1 MRARIRDLSLP
12 ALLPPGTSRP
22 DRPRCRSPLH
32 PPAYAFLV
40 LALALGGCRDDP
52 TGPEAGP
59 LDTEPRTTFGTALD
73 EEAMGIAAGSWGIF
87 VVGWTTGDLDGPNRG
102 SADAFVRRYHPE
114 GDLLWADQFGSN
126 EFDVAFGVA
135 VDAAGTSYVVGLT
148 DGSIAG
154 SRGNTDAWVRK
165 YDVSGA
171 VVWTR
176 QFGTP
181 SPDRANAVAVG
192 ASGTVFV
199 AGRTLGALRG
209 ANQGESDAFVRA
221 YSPEGDELWTRQF
234 GTSEA
239 DRATGVAVDQTGAV
253 YVVGETWGSLHGT
266 STGGWNAFIR
276 KYNAGGGHVW
286 TRQFGAGG
294 GTHAN
299 GVAVD
304 GSGRAIVVGH
314 TGGSLG
320 GPSAGGYDGFVR
332 KYNSDGS
339 IAATTQ
345 FGTAAHDWVTGVAV
359 AGNQYFVGGRTLGD
373 LGQPSAGGFD
383 AFVRRYNGKDEHVW
397 TAQFGTGG
405 DDRIDAVAALS
416 TSAVFAAGS
425 TGSSLFLANSGG
437 RDAFLVRLDAN
448 GARVWADQ

>member
-73 EEAMGIAAGSWGIF
+73 EEAMAIAAGSWGIF
-87 VVGWTTGDLDGPNRG
+87 VVGWTAGDLDGPNRG
-102 SADAFVRRYHPE
+102 GADAFVRRYHPE

-126 EFDVAFGVA
+126 VNDAALGVA
-135 VDAAGTSYVVGLT
+135 VDAAGNAYVVGRT

-154 SRGNTDAWVRK
+154 SRGGVDAWVRK
-165 YDVSGA
+165 YDVGGA

-181 SPDRANAVAVG
+181 GHDIGNAIAVDG
-192 ASGTVFV
+192 SGTVFV
-199 AGRTLGALRG
+199 AGRTFGALRG
-209 ANQGESDAFVRA
+209 AHQGYGDAFVRA
-221 YSPEGDELWTRQF
+221 YSPEGDEVWTRQF
-234 GTSEA
+234 GTPDGEYAS
-239 DRATGVAVDQTGAV
+239 GVAVDQAGGV
-253 YVVGETWGSLHGT
+253 FVVGWTWGTLQGT
-266 STGGWNAFIR
+266 AAGGNDAFIR
-276 KYNAGGGHVW
+276 KYTAAGGHAW
-286 TRQFGAGG
+286 TRQFGTAGNDE
-294 GTHAN
+294 AYS
-299 GVAVD
+299 VAVD
-304 GSGRAIVVGH
+304 GSGRAIVVGE
-314 TGGSLG
+314 TTGSLG
-320 GPSAGGYDGFVR
+320 GPLAGGWDAFVR

-339 IAATTQ
+339 VAATRQ
-345 FGTAAHDWVTGVAV
+345 FGTSSNDYARSVAV
-359 AGNQYFVGGRTLGD
+359 AGNQYFVGGRTSGG
-373 LGQPSAGGFD
+373 LGQPNAGGWD

-397 TAQFGTGG
+397 TAQFGTAAN
-405 DDRIDAVAALS
+405 DRINAVAALS
-416 TSAVFAAGS
+416 TSAVFAAGN

-437 RDAFLVRLDAN
+437 QDAFLVRLDAN